1 MSQNLTRHIHDALVE
16 ALQIRADQIHDGLA
30 MGVIPE
36 WDSIAHVNLMF
47 ALETRLD
54 IRIPVEQIPELIS
67 YRAIQDY
74 LTALTTEA
82 TV

>member
-1 MSQNLTRHIHDALVE
+1 MSLTQHIQEALVE
-16 ALQIRADQIHDGLA
+16 ALQIPANQIHDGLA

-36 WDSIAHVNLMF
+36 WDSIAHVNLVF
-47 ALETRLD
+47 ALETRLG

-67 YRAIQDY
+67 YQAIMEY
-74 LTALTTEA
+74 LTTRAAEA

>member
-1 MSQNLTRHIHDALVE
+1 MSLTRHIQEALVE
-16 ALQIRADQIHDGLA
+16 ALQIPADQVHDALA

-36 WDSIAHVNLMF
+36 WDSIAHVNLVF
-47 ALETRLD
+47 ALETRLG

-67 YRAIQDY
+67 YTAILNY
-74 LTALTTEA
+74 LTARTAEA

>member
-1 MSQNLTRHIHDALVE
+1 MSLTQHIQEALVE
-16 ALQIRADQIHDGLA
+16 ALQIPAERIHDELA

-36 WDSIAHVNLMF
+36 WDSIAHVNLIF
-47 ALETRLD
+47 ALETRLG

-67 YRAIQDY
+67 YQAILIY
-74 LTALTTEA
+74 LTAHTAEA